1 MPAETISIRLDPDI
15 ETYVVACYVLG
26 AVLIR
31 SAGRRWLLVFDNA
44 DDLEVLRHAWP
55 ANARGSVLLTSR
67 NFNSAHSPATAGLH
81 LQPFNDKMGSDVLLR
96 LVGLNTE
103 ASSNQVDAEAISN
116 ALGGLP
122 LALDQIAGFI
132 TQRQIKL
139 RDFLPLY
146 ERNAA
151 KIDSRKTGMSE
162 YDHTLSTVWEMSLA
176 RLSGPASHL
185 QMLLAFFEADAIH
198 EVILLEGSSLL
209 DDQELRFLEDEME

>member
-1 MPAETISIRLDPDI
+1 MSAM
-15 ETYVVACYVLG
+15 
-26 AVLIR
+26 LIR
-31 SAGRRWLLVFDNA
+31 HAGRRWLLVFDNA

-55 ANARGSVLLTSR
+55 ANSYGSVLLTTR
-67 NFNSAHSPATAGLH
+67 DFNAVHSPATDGLH
-81 LQPFNDKMGSDVLLR
+81 LIPFDQKVGSDVLLH

-103 ASSNQVDAEAISN
+103 ASSNQADAEAITN

-132 TQRQIKL
+132 TQRKVRL
-139 RDFLPLY
+139 SDFLNLY

-151 KIDSRKTGMSE
+151 KIDSKKTGMGE

-185 QMLLAFFEADAIH
+185 QMLLAFFEPDAIH
-198 EVILLEGSSLL
+198 QVILLEGSALL
-209 DDQELRFLEDEME
+209 DDEELNFLEDEME